1 MSLWTLVSSVILCN
15 SVRERTQEAH
25 WVFHLSQIF
34 TDEQKPFCEQGT
46 PQTSASRRQM
56 AQNVIATFSYNVL
69 WILYAGG
76 LLWVRNYAQKGSVK
90 SVSSVREKTPQR
102 LSRFL
107 SYREGAYY
115 FSQKNTDEQNTQR
128 PTETLSQPNSQ
139 NVTAPFSLN
148 ALWILYAGG
157 VLWVRNSAQMGSVKS
172 VSSVREKNSPRIKL
186 CAKCSVKSVSSV
198 RKRNTLCERKTSPAS
213 CLCVISYEW
222 VRSVS
227 HREHRWAEHTGLIER
242 GLPSL
247 DPCLSP
253 LRVLLFR
260 PPRHCLVAPFL
271 SMQQVFPVVK
281 NHYTSSN

>member
-1 MSLWTLVSSVILCN
+1 M
-15 SVRERTQEAH
+15 
-25 WVFHLSQIF
+25 
-34 TDEQKPFCEQGT
+34 
-46 PQTSASRRQM
+46 
-56 AQNVIATFSYNVL
+56 
-69 WILYAGG
+69 
-76 LLWVRNYAQKGSVK
+76 
-90 SVSSVREKTPQR
+90 REKTPQR

-128 PTETLSQPNSQ
+128 PTETLSQPISQ
-139 NVTAPFSLN
+139 NLTAIFGSN
-148 ALWILYAGG
+148 VLWYLYAGG
-157 VLWVRNSAQMGSVKS
+157 VLWVRNCAQ
-172 VSSVREKNSPRIKL
+172 I
-186 CAKCSVKSVSSV
+186 CSVKSVRSV
-198 RKRNTLCERKTSPAS
+198 RDKIPHELNCAQNVLLNLWVLWEKKLPSESQKRSF
-213 CLCVISYEW
+213 
-222 VRSVS
+222 S

-260 PPRHCLVAPFL
+260 PPRYCLIAPFL